1 MARKISNKIK
11 RQAVQDYLS
20 SGETLRVVSERNSM
34 SVETLRKAVGNR
46 VRSRGIGSIGS
57 RRSDPET
64 IQRVRI
70 AYNKTSKAKAPN
82 GFKRWSPSEDSLL
95 RDAVYEN
102 MSVRETCKLL
112 GRSRIAVYGRKH
124 WLVNHGFIKE
134 DTRFIRTVDPQSNI
148 LETTPVV
155 ETVFD
160 SGVDGKLQ
168 YQKDHV
174 VPMNRLPD
182 INLESL
188 AKLVKDYGV
197 QVTVSYENDQM
208 QVKIDSKI

>member
-1 MARKISNKIK
+1 MAKKISNQIK

-46 VRSRGIGSIGS
+46 VRSRGIAS
-57 RRSDPET
+57 RPADPKT
-64 IQRVRI
+64 IRRVRI
-70 AYNKTSKAKAPN
+70 AYNKASKAKAPN
-82 GFKRWSPSEDSLL
+82 GCKRWTPSEDSIL

-124 WLVNHGFIKE
+124 WLIGQGFIKE
-134 DTRFIRTVDPQSNI
+134 DTRFIRTLDPQAKTV
-148 LETTPVV
+148 ETTPVV

-160 SGVDGKLQ
+160 PAGGSGKLQ
-168 YQKDHV
+168 YHKDHV
-174 VPMNRLPD
+174 VPVNKLPD
-182 INLESL
+182 VNLESL
-188 AKLVKDYGV
+188 AKLVKEYGV

-208 QVKIDSKI
+208 QVKIDAKL